1 MRLALSSS
9 NISFTAVPFLELEC
23 EIPFLGNAAQLK
35 DLVIYASLVRVNW
48 ALFLISFDFSVNHRK
63 EKNSKII
70 DHRHIFCA
78 HWGLDCPATICT
90 FSCAAP
96 TQPQRVPNLSL
107 NLPSALRSK

>member
-9 NISFTAVPFLELEC
+9 NISFTAVPLLELGC
-23 EIPFLGNAAQLK
+23 EIPFLANAAQLK

-70 DHRHIFCA
+70 DHQHIFWA
-78 HWGLDCPATICT
+78 HWGLDCPARSVVLPQPSLRESQIFLSIC
-90 FSCAAP
+90 P
-96 TQPQRVPNLSL
+96 P
-107 NLPSALRSK
+107 ALRSK